1 MTSYSSAL
9 GWNQYY
15 QHRPPLTPLSP
26 AEASLH
32 LVTVTGLGLD
42 APILDVGC
50 GTSAF
55 LAGLLALGYANLLAT
70 DISAAALAQH
80 QQQLGREQADHIL
93 WLEDDVTNPRHLAAL
108 SPVLLWHDQGL
119 LQELTTLPEQAAY
132 RHLLNHM
139 VPPGGWVILGVRA
152 PMVENATAISR
163 NMAYDA
169 EQLAALLGD
178 GYGIHQHF
186 ERPYVR
192 LAEPAR
198 PYTYALFQRTLLA

>member
-1 MTSYSSAL
+1 MSSSSSAL
-9 GWNQYY
+9 EWDQYY
-15 QHRPPLTPLSP
+15 QHRPSLTPLSP

-32 LVTVTGLGLD
+32 LVTITGLGLD

-80 QQQLGREQADHIL
+80 RQQLGREQADHIL

-132 RHLLNHM
+132 RHLLDHI
-139 VPPGGWVILGVRA
+139 VLPGGWVILGVRA
-152 PMVENATAISR
+152 PMVENASAAGGQL
-163 NMAYDA
+163 AYA
-169 EQLAALLGD
+169 VEQLASLLGQD
-178 GYGIHQHF
+178 YRLHQHF
-186 ERPYVR
+186 QRPYVR

-198 PYTYALFQRTLLA
+198 PYTYALFQRMLQA